1 MLLAMRSPAHDP
13 SAIYRPRDCL
23 AAVDCLCAAIVH
35 LDFFTRLD
43 RMPGN
48 LADICQSLGTMAR
61 PTDVML
67 TLFAANGWIACDPN
81 GQFRTTDH
89 AKEFLVEG
97 SPFDA
102 RSYYASMADRAGVAD
117 FLKVLRTDKPANWPG
132 ADGEADWHAAM
143 RTDAFAESFTA
154 AMDCRGRVMGPALA
168 MAIDL
173 RDVRTLLD
181 VGGGSG
187 VYAIA
192 CAEAYLHLQAIVM
205 ESPPVD
211 AIARRTI
218 QAATLANRIGVVVA
232 DMFTA
237 EWPAG
242 CDAHLFSN
250 VLHDWDE
257 PDCRRL
263 IDASAAALPEGGRI
277 LIHDMLLNDDKT
289 GPLWAA
295 EYSVLLATVTQG
307 RIYSTAE
314 IRGWLAT
321 AGFRIVKHEPT
332 ALSRSVI
339 EARRY

>member
-117 FLKVLRTDKPANWPG
+117 FLKVLRQAGQLAWRG
-132 ADGEADWHAAM
+132 WGGRLA
-143 RTDAFAESFTA
+143 
-154 AMDCRGRVMGPALA
+154 CR
-168 MAIDL
+168 
-173 RDVRTLLD
+173 
-181 VGGGSG
+181 
-187 VYAIA
+187 
-192 CAEAYLHLQAIVM
+192 H
-205 ESPPVD
+205 
-211 AIARRTI
+211 
-218 QAATLANRIGVVVA
+218 ANRCI
-232 DMFTA
+232 
-237 EWPAG
+237 
-242 CDAHLFSN
+242 C
-250 VLHDWDE
+250 
-257 PDCRRL
+257 
-263 IDASAAALPEGGRI
+263 
-277 LIHDMLLNDDKT
+277 
-289 GPLWAA
+289 
-295 EYSVLLATVTQG
+295 
-307 RIYSTAE
+307 
-314 IRGWLAT
+314 
-321 AGFRIVKHEPT
+321 
-332 ALSRSVI
+332 
-339 EARRY
+339 